1 MDIRGKRALV
11 TGSTK
16 GIGRAIAEALL
27 LEQARV
33 GVSARNQ
40 GEVEQAVADLEKA
53 GHSGRVIG
61 HACNVGRIE
70 DVNRLFD
77 YCLKEWQGID
87 ILINNAGIGIFK
99 NVEELSPEEWRT
111 TLGTNLDGLYYCSH
125 LAIPHMKKAGGGFI
139 INIGSLAGKN
149 AFAGGAAYNASKFG
163 LIGFS
168 EALMQEVR
176 HDDIL
181 VAYIMPGSVDT
192 AFGAGM
198 GSPSASW
205 KIAASD
211 VAEVVIQTLKRH
223 PRCLT
228 SRIEMRPSK
237 PPKK

>member
-1 MDIRGKRALV
+1 MDINGKRAIV

-27 LEQARV
+27 AGGAKV
-33 GVSARNQ
+33 IISARSERDVNETVAALSNHGQ
-40 GEVEQAVADLEKA
+40 DGVLGKPCDVSKAREVEDLVDFAV
-53 GHSGRVIG
+53 
-61 HACNVGRIE
+61 
-70 DVNRLFD
+70 
-77 YCLKEWQGID
+77 KEWGGLE
-87 ILINNAGIGIFK
+87 ILINNAGLGIFK
-99 NVEELSPEEWRT
+99 PVEELVTEEWRQT
-111 TLGTNLDGLYYCSH
+111 IGTNLDGLFYACRA
-125 LAIPHMKKAGGGFI
+125 AIPVMKKAGGGFI

-192 AFGAGM
+192 EFGSAL
-198 GSPSASW
+198 GSPAASW

-211 VAEVVIQTLKRH
+211 VAEVVIQTLTRH

-237 PPKK
+237 PPRK